1 MEFHALDAEQRN
13 RFDEQGYLIIRAA
26 LSQEQ
31 VAALDHA
38 SQRLIDSQQVY
49 DRARMSATYDGF
61 RNVLAYGGEPFERLL
76 TNGST
81 VSLAAQL
88 LSRNLQLHTSQLI
101 FKYPEAPGAD
111 PHALSPGWHRD
122 IHTIPSDLG
131 DACNNRFEVKIAYYL
146 SAASGR
152 TSGVTLVARGSNTWT
167 SQPRFD
173 AAGDPPAV
181 VVPDLAPGDALLFE
195 NRTWHAAAVNTSS
208 VVRRCVIYGYSYRWI
223 RPDDWTGQS
232 PELLGR
238 LDPLGRDLLTPMHWK
253 DKEGRFDL
261 NANIPVLHA
270 WFERHGALGAAQAA
284 RERRLH
290 AAGAGA

>member
-1 MEFHALDAEQRN
+1 MDFHTLDAEQRAH
-13 RFDEQGYLIIRAA
+13 FDAQGYLIIRGA
-26 LSQEQ
+26 LAPEQ

-38 SQRLIDSQQVY
+38 SQRLIDSPQVH
-49 DRARMSATYDGF
+49 DRARMSTTYDGF
-61 RNVLAYGGEPFERLL
+61 RNVLAHGGEPFERLL
-76 TNGST
+76 TNGAT

-131 DACNNRFEVKIAYYL
+131 DAGNNRFEVKVAYYL

-152 TSGVTLVARGSNTWT
+152 ASGVTLVARGSNTWT
-167 SQPRFD
+167 TAPRCD
-173 AAGDPPAV
+173 ASGDPPEV

-195 NRTWHAAAVNTSS
+195 NRTWHAATVNTSS

-223 RPDDWTGQS
+223 RPDDWTEQS
-232 PELLGR
+232 PELLAR
-238 LDPLGRDLLTPMHWK
+238 LDPIGRDLLTPMHWK
-253 DKEGRFDL
+253 DAQGRFDL
-261 NANIPVLHA
+261 NGNIPALHA
-270 WFERHGALGAAQAA
+270 WFERHGAVGAAQAA
-284 RERRLH
+284 SERHLR
-290 AAGAGA
+290 AARSGA

>member
-1 MEFHALDAEQRN
+1 MDFHLLDPEQHA
-13 RFDEQGYLIIRAA
+13 RFDEQGYLIIRGA
-26 LSQEQ
+26 LSPQQ
-31 VAALDHA
+31 CTALDQA
-38 SQRLIDSQQVY
+38 AQCLIDSPQVH

-61 RNVLAYGGEPFERLL
+61 RNVLASGGEPFERLL

-101 FKYPEAPGAD
+101 FKYPEATGAD
-111 PHALSPGWHRD
+111 PQALSPGWHRD

-131 DACNNRFEVKIAYYL
+131 DAGNNRFEVKIAYYL

-152 TSGVTLVARGSNTWT
+152 ASGVTLVARGSNTWT
-167 SQPRFD
+167 TAPRFD

-181 VVPDLAPGDALLFE
+181 VVPDLSPGDALLFE

-223 RPDDWTGQS
+223 RPDDWTEQS
-232 PELLGR
+232 PELLAR
-238 LDPLGRDLLTPMHWK
+238 LSPIARDLLTPMHWK

-261 NANIPVLHA
+261 NSNIPALHA
-270 WFERHGALGAAQAA
+270 WFERHGAMGAAQAA
-284 RERRLH
+284 SERRLLG
-290 AAGAGA
+290 AGAGA